1 MNEAK
6 LWQLKENEDMVI
18 RISGDEE
25 YNKNFIDFDFEC
37 RGTFAFVILDFPSSF
52 KYLIPP
58 KKGKLFALS
67 NNSIIRLF
75 E

>member
-1 MNEAK
+1 
-6 LWQLKENEDMVI
+6 MVI
-18 RISGDEE
+18 ETSGDDE
-25 YNKNFIDFDFEC
+25 YNKIFINFNFEY
-37 RGTFAFVILDFPSSF
+37 RETFSFCVFVILDFPSSF